1 MINAGAIAG
10 YKMNKQQLYVILLED
25 PRRQVQVN
33 GRVLNCEGQAYRPH
47 VCQGP
52 IDINE
57 VLFTKRVFQKLPEK
71 KKAHFYHEYNC
82 SPNCR
87 WFHSRFG
94 HSRGFREWFFDRVCD
109 IYGRHHVDTWVEN
122 APLKIRRI

>member
-1 MINAGAIAG
+1 
-10 YKMNKQQLYVILLED
+10 MNKQQLYVMLLED

-33 GRVLNCEGQAYRPH
+33 GRVCHCEGQAYRPH

-57 VLFTKRVFQKLPEK
+57 VLFTKRVFQKIPK
-71 KKAHFYHEYNC
+71 KDKAYFYHEYNC

-94 HSRGFREWFFDRVCD
+94 HSRGFREWFFDRACD
-109 IYGRHHVDTWVEN
+109 IYGRTHVDTWVEN
-122 APLKIRRI
+122 SPLKIRRI